1 MVFGGV
7 RIKEDKSFFSKLQAL
22 EFCSLI
28 GTGGA
33 MAGLGIPILCNGA
46 NLAFLR
52 SAFLEVKGYDGNLD
66 IPSGD
71 DEFLMRKIDRRFPGS
86 IRFQPSGDSVV
97 ETRPTESIKAFVG
110 QRLRWAGK
118 WKRSGSQLS
127 QLTAVFIFVFQT
139 SFLVLWFA
147 PLGNWIS
154 GYFTLFLIL
163 GKMIFEYTFLFQVG
177 TFLRVKPR
185 LFHFLVLQFLYPF
198 YVIFIGLASL
208 FTSPEWKGR

>member
-1 MVFGGV
+1 MLGVEKAGGEIIVTTDADCRLPIHWLQSIATSFHEGNVKMVFGGV

-86 IRFQPSGDSVV
+86 IRFQPSEDSVV
-97 ETRPTESIKAFVG
+97 ETRPT
-110 QRLRWAGK
+110 
-118 WKRSGSQLS
+118 
-127 QLTAVFIFVFQT
+127 
-139 SFLVLWFA
+139 
-147 PLGNWIS
+147 
-154 GYFTLFLIL
+154 
-163 GKMIFEYTFLFQVG
+163 
-177 TFLRVKPR
+177 
-185 LFHFLVLQFLYPF
+185 
-198 YVIFIGLASL
+198 
-208 FTSPEWKGR
+208 